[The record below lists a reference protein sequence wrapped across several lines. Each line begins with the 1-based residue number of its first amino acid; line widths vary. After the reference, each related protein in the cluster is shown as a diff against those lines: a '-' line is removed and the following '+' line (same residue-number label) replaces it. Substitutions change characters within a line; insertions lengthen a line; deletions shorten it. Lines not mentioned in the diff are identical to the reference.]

1 MNGKR
6 DSEAADLS
14 TLRRERLED
23 RRLFIGTA
31 LSRGGMGRERKI
43 LTAIRRY
50 VGDEEKVLGRCTGPP
65 PVLENNAV
73 NF

>member
-1 MNGKR
+1 
-6 DSEAADLS
+6 
-14 TLRRERLED
+14 
-23 RRLFIGTA
+23 
-31 LSRGGMGRERKI
+31 MGREREI

-50 VGDEEKVLGRCTGPP
+50 VGDEEEALGRCPAPP